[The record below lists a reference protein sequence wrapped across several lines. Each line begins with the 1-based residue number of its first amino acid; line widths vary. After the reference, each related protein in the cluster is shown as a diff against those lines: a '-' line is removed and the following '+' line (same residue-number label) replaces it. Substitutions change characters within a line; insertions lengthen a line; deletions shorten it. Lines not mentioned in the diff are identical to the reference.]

1 MIRAI
6 LEDRI
11 GRIGHNVVRIV
22 NASWSGN
29 KRSGIKAGNMDV
41 YRQYDD
47 GREEVRNL
55 AVSSM
60 GGYFLYN
67 TKPDSWGKPWIDCRA
82 LREPHVS
89 SYMVFTN
96 LGATEYAQ
104 IVDRHPGFRWML
116 DKILAKRA
124 GVQVAEVIEYIRAWV
139 RWPECERLYN
149 GGFYKL
155 TLSSQFAQATYRK
168 QCEIMQYLK
177 MHPEIEDPGFGEIL
191 QLMKSGIS
199 QDDYWIMK
207 HHKNIG
213 TDLIKY
219 LKAQLRKGTCFRE
232 EYSMEAILGVYDDY
246 VNMAR
251 TCGHD
256 VENAYWKY
264 PADLREAHDKVMKEK
279 ARIDAA
285 KLLKRQ
291 EKYMEAVKKFMGKV
305 VKAGEMKVY
314 VPETVTEISEQATK
328 LHQCLVT
335 ADYIGKVIDRDCI
348 LVFITM
354 NGEPLATAE
363 LNRNGKTVQFY
374 GNEAGRDPKLMKP
387 GKDAEEALNQWIKEF
402 KPRIRKQ
409 IKAAA

>member
-60 GGYFLYN
+60 GGYFLYD
-67 TKPDSWGKPWIDCRA
+67 TKPDSWGKPWIDCKA
-82 LREPHVS
+82 LREPHTS

-116 DKILAKRA
+116 DKILANRP
-124 GVQVAEVIEYIRAWV
+124 GVQVVEVIEYIRAWV

-149 GGFYKL
+149 GEYYRL
-155 TLSSQFAQATYRK
+155 CLSESFAVATYRK

-177 MHPEIEDPGFGEIL
+177 QHPEIRDPGFGEIL
-191 QLMKSGIS
+191 TLMKSGMS
-199 QDDYWIMK
+199 QDDYYMIK
-207 HHKNIG
+207 RYHIG
-213 TDLIKY
+213 ADLLKY
-219 LKAQLRKGTCFRE
+219 LHAQLRKGTVFKE
-232 EYSMEAILGVYDDY
+232 DYSLEALYGVYKDY
-246 VNMAR
+246 IEMVASN
-251 TCGHD
+251 GHD
-256 VENAYWKY
+256 KKQDYWKY
-264 PADLREAHDKVMKEK
+264 PSDLREAHDKVMREAANIK
-279 ARIDAA
+279 AATL
-285 KLLKRQ
+285 KKRQ
-291 EKYMEAVKKFMGKV
+291 EKYTAAVKKFIGKTV
-305 VKAGEMKVY
+305 EDGNIRVF
-314 VPETVTEISEQATK
+314 VPESVEEISLQASV

-335 ADYIGKVIDRDCI
+335 ADYIGKVIDRKCL
-348 LVFITM
+348 LVFLVLDGRPM
-354 NGEPLATAE
+354 ATAE
-363 LNRNGKTVQFY
+363 LDRYGELVQFY
-374 GNEAGRDPKLMKP
+374 ADERWVNMKP
-387 GKDAEEALNQWIKEF
+387 GKDAEDALNKWIRTF

>member
-11 GRIGHNVVRIV
+11 GRIGHKVVRIV

-60 GGYFLYN
+60 GGYFLYD

-82 LREPHVS
+82 LREPHIN

-116 DKILAKRA
+116 DKILAKRP

-149 GGFYKL
+149 GEYFRL
-155 TLSSQFAQATYRK
+155 CLSESFAVASYRK

-177 MHPEIEDPGFGEIL
+177 QHPEIRDPGFGEIL
-191 QLMKSGIS
+191 TLMKSGMS
-199 QDDYWIMK
+199 QDDYYMTK
-207 HHKNIG
+207 RYHIG
-213 TDLIKY
+213 ADLLKY
-219 LKAQLRKGTCFRE
+219 LHAQLRKGTVFKE
-232 EYSMEAILGVYDDY
+232 DYSLEALYGVYKDY
-246 VNMAR
+246 IGMVESN
-251 TCGHD
+251 GHD
-256 VENAYWKY
+256 KKQDYWKY
-264 PADLREAHDKVMKEK
+264 PSDLREAHD
-279 ARIDAA
+279 I
-285 KLLKRQ
+285 
-291 EKYMEAVKKFMGKV
+291 
-305 VKAGEMKVY
+305 
-314 VPETVTEISEQATK
+314 I
-328 LHQCLVT
+328 
-335 ADYIGKVIDRDCI
+335 
-348 LVFITM
+348 
-354 NGEPLATAE
+354 
-363 LNRNGKTVQFY
+363 
-374 GNEAGRDPKLMKP
+374 PKLFR
-387 GKDAEEALNQWIKEF
+387 D
-402 KPRIRKQ
+402 
-409 IKAAA
+409 